1 MKNLMMIG
9 LCLGLA
15 GCQPE
20 VAEVPYNLSLE
31 MKQFM
36 NHVLEPAADVVWD
49 SAGYI
54 VTMDGETSLAPTNDE
69 EWAAVK
75 AAGAMIVESG
85 NMLMLPER
93 SPDADWQEFAVAMS
107 TVGLQVMAA
116 ADAQDDDAVF
126 QTGATLY
133 SVCVACHQIHAPGL

>member
-1 MKNLMMIG
+1 MIG
-9 LCLGLA
+9 LCLGLS

-20 VAEVPYNLSLE
+20 VAEVPYNLSLD

-75 AAGAMIVESG
+75 AAGAMILESG

-93 SPDADWQEFAVAMS
+93 AADADWQEFAEAMS